1 MIQFNLLPDIKLA
14 YIRAQRT
21 RRLIIGIAG
30 LTTIFSVVLLLTLLS
45 IDGLQRKHLADLNRD
60 ITSGTQKLA
69 SQPNVNAILTLQNQL
84 GSLTQ
89 LHDGKPAA
97 SRLFNYLNEITPAKV
112 SLTNLQVDFTQ
123 QAITLTG
130 AADSLSSV
138 TQYVNTLKLTTYNTG
153 ADSDTLPA
161 FSNIV
166 LSSFGLNGNSI
177 DASQAANYTINLNY
191 DPTIFDITKT
201 IGQDNSLSV
210 PSVTTRAQ
218 LPNATDLFKAKTE
231 AK

>member
-1 MIQFNLLPDIKLA
+1 
-14 YIRAQRT
+14 
-21 RRLIIGIAG
+21 
-30 LTTIFSVVLLLTLLS
+30 
-45 IDGLQRKHLADLNRD
+45 
-60 ITSGTQKLA
+60 
-69 SQPNVNAILTLQNQL
+69 LTLQNQL